1 MNSVLN
7 ALLFPIARLCV
18 ARGVLFP
25 EVAERLKAQF
35 VRAAVNDIDGK
46 VTDSRI
52 SVMTGLQRRDIA
64 RLRSEPADSPPP
76 VNHLS
81 RLVATWVAQGG
92 VSLRRKAF
100 DELAQNIRR
109 DVHPATMLAQ
119 LQDAGTV
126 VVSDEDMVS
135 LKTRSYQPLPG
146 TDAQLAYLA
155 RNGGDFL
162 SASTANVIED
172 PAPYFERAVHY
183 NRLSEEAAALLEAE
197 YRAAQM
203 QLLEQINA
211 RAAEFQASAPGSM
224 RFRAGGYFYK
234 EDET

>member
-1 MNSVLN
+1 MIHVLE
-7 ALLFPIARLCV
+7 ALLAPIARLCV
-18 ARGVLFP
+18 ARGLPFP
-25 EVAERLKAQF
+25 DVADRLKAQF
-35 VRAAVNDIDGK
+35 VRAAASQIKGK

-64 RLRSEPADSPPP
+64 RLRAAPETSEPR

-81 RLVATWVAQGG
+81 RLVAQWVAQGAEPL
-92 VSLRRKAF
+92 SRADF
-100 DELAQNIRR
+100 DAMAQGIRR

-126 VVSDEDMVS
+126 VVTDADRVV
-135 LKTRSYQPLPG
+135 LQARSYQPLPG
-146 TDAQLAYLA
+146 SAAQLDYLA

-162 SASTANVIED
+162 SAAVTNVVQD
-172 PAPYFERAVHY
+172 PAPFFERAVHY
-183 NRLSEEAAALLEAE
+183 NHLSADAVAELEAE

-203 QLLEQINA
+203 RVLEQINA
-211 RAAEFQASAPGSM
+211 RAAALQAEAPGHM

-234 EDET
+234 ESEE